1 MATPP
6 ILPRY
11 DRISTDRDQ
20 QQPVSA
26 MFSTT
31 SRFGRFTRRHWLA
44 TVAAGG
50 CGGAGGLVAE
60 SVFVTPCALATTQ
73 LAIGKPN
80 GTRRPLRLIQ
90 LSDLHIRGIGRLE
103 TDLLAAVTAAEPDL
117 ILLTGDTLDCRR
129 GIEPLT
135 EFLQALPAGPD
146 RVAIIGNWE
155 YKAGIA
161 PDRFRQLLG
170 RHDVRLLCNES
181 IDIAFNGLPLR
192 ITGLD
197 DLVCGQPGSPRP
209 IAAADPM
216 AEHLLLAHCP
226 AARDQLPPLAGPAVS
241 LMLSGHTHGGQ
252 IAPAGLPI
260 VTPPGSGRYVTGW
273 YVEGGPPM
281 YVSRGIGTST
291 LPIRLGASP
300 ELVIVDWWLGDSN
313 DAQPLQSA

>member
-1 MATPP
+1 M
-6 ILPRY
+6 PR
-11 DRISTDRDQ
+11 DFIIRINRNE
-20 QQPVSA
+20 
-26 MFSTT
+26 
-31 SRFGRFTRRHWLA
+31 HE
-44 TVAAGG
+44 AA
-50 CGGAGGLVAE
+50 C
-60 SVFVTPCALATTQ
+60 C
-73 LAIGKPN
+73 I
-80 GTRRPLRLIQ
+80 
-90 LSDLHIRGIGRLE
+90 
-103 TDLLAAVTAAEPDL
+103 
-117 ILLTGDTLDCRR
+117 
-129 GIEPLT
+129 
-135 EFLQALPAGPD
+135 
-146 RVAIIGNWE
+146 
-155 YKAGIA
+155 
-161 PDRFRQLLG
+161 
-170 RHDVRLLCNES
+170 
-181 IDIAFNGLPLR
+181 
-192 ITGLD
+192 
-197 DLVCGQPGSPRP
+197 CGQPASPRP